1 MNIVTS
7 CFNVKASWV
16 NNTIVAIKLAEII
29 NDATTW
35 LLVKCKIKWWVWL
48 LSGLKG
54 LFLFQT
60 RLKNTLPESIIGII
74 KMHREAKAIR
84 DLSGRKSDIITDS
97 LVIKYMVN
105 RKKIKPKNREP
116 VSPINTLFFCG
127 ILKRKKA
134 NKQPIKITQKDK
146 NK

>member
-1 MNIVTS
+1 MNIVILW
-7 CFNVKASWV
+7 FKAKASWV
-16 NNTIVAIKLAEII
+16 NTTSVATKNAEII
-29 NDATTW
+29 NDAFTW

-60 RLKNTLPESIIGII
+60 RLKNTLPESIIGTI
-74 KMHREAKAIR
+74 KIHRAAKVIR
-84 DLSGRKSDIITDS
+84 DLSGRKFDKFTDS
-97 LVIKYMVN
+97 LVTKYMVK
-105 RKKIKPKNREP
+105 RKKINPKNREP

>member
-1 MNIVTS
+1 
-7 CFNVKASWV
+7 
-16 NNTIVAIKLAEII
+16 
-29 NDATTW
+29 
-35 LLVKCKIKWWVWL
+35 
-48 LSGLKG
+48 
-54 LFLFQT
+54 
-60 RLKNTLPESIIGII
+60 
-74 KMHREAKAIR
+74 MHREAKAIR